1 MPKNYKNK
9 KQDNRDWEQWL
20 KDNPTDDDCLEK
32 E

>member
-1 MPKNYKNK
+1 MPKNYK

-20 KDNPTDDDCLEK
+20 KDNPTDDDCLEI